1 MHDLLVKPTTAFQGE
16 RLLASGALLEVAL
29 AVKAATDGGA
39 AETILVFDDKSGRTI
54 DLDLRGSR
62 ADISARLLQPIP
74 APSGRFRSRTTADAA
89 KEENAEPRGRGRPK
103 LGVIARE
110 VTLLPRQWEWL
121 AEQPEGASA
130 VLRKLVDDA
139 KRNNS
144 AQQTKAAQEA
154 TYQFMLAIAGDR
166 RGYEEAT
173 RALFA
178 NDRVKLEQGITE
190 WPEDIKAHIL
200 RLLSAADAHDAG

>member
-1 MHDLLVKPTTAFQGE
+1 MYDLLAKPTTAFQGA

-29 AVKAATDGGA
+29 AVKAATDSGT
-39 AETILVFDDKSGRTI
+39 AETILVFDDKSGRVI
-54 DLDLRGSR
+54 DLDLRGSS
-62 ADISARLLQPIP
+62 ADISERLAQP
-74 APSGRFRSRTTADAA
+74 APAPTGRFRSRTAAESA
-89 KEENAEPRGRGRPK
+89 KEESTEPRGRGRPK
-103 LGVIARE
+103 LGVVARE

-130 VLRKLVDDA
+130 VLRKLVDEA

-144 AQQTKAAQEA
+144 SQQRKAAQEA

-166 RGYEEAT
+166 PGYEEAT

-178 NDRVKLEQGITE
+178 NDRVKLEQGIAE
-190 WPEDIKAHIL
+190 WPADIKAHIL
-200 RLLSAADAHDAG
+200 RLLSVADVHEAG